1 MAAFNFDSPKFA
13 TNNYYMKYILLFC
26 IGTFSFLASRCNSH
40 FKAYATEPVSD
51 SLQPVLK
58 DSALAYLFSSKVSLI
73 VVIFDFV
80 SMYTNILLLII
91 FVNKNKNYFKSN
103 ILNISSADSTIET
116 YFSHNSRFSFC
127 LGVNAFRFPG
137 PLISIA

>member
-1 MAAFNFDSPKFA
+1 MHNFGVGQFFIFPFLAAAYQIDSSQML
-13 TNNYYMKYILLFC
+13 TNYMKYILLFC

-116 YFSHNSRFSFC
+116 
-127 LGVNAFRFPG
+127 
-137 PLISIA
+137 